1 MATPRFDIL
10 AKMRQKARPRRK
22 CRPCCGRCSKIDQ
35 GRAGPVDTYLFDLR
49 HQSPGGSIFSV
60 DSMEKNPSEN

>member
-10 AKMRQKARPRRK
+10 AKTARRRDQGASAGHAADAA
-22 CRPCCGRCSKIDQ
+22 RRSIQ